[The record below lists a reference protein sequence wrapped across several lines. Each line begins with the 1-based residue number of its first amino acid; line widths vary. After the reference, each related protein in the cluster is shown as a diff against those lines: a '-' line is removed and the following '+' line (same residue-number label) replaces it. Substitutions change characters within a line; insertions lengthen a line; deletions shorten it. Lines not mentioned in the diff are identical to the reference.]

1 MSTPETAWF
10 RICLGERDSVNYS
23 LLASP
28 AGDINR
34 KFLPLRVL
42 LGNPLIE
49 RNGGQLVRDESEAER
64 SSENG
69 VLLESTDKKADMSQ
83 PLLLVVDDEAGVRQS
98 LQMVF
103 NKVYRVLEA
112 ASADEAIQKLT
123 DERPDVVLLD
133 IMMPGADGLA
143 VLKQLRS
150 IHPDCQVIMLTGL
163 NTARTAFAA
172 RGTGAFDYV
181 TKPFDVEE
189 LRLRVEHAVEK
200 VQLSRELERLKEEV
214 GRKYGIDNIVG
225 KSKQI
230 IDIFK
235 AVSMVAAKKSTV
247 LITGESG
254 TGKELIA
261 RAIHY
266 NSDRRSKPF
275 VVVNCAAL
283 PDTLIESEL
292 FGYERGAFTNASQKK
307 VGRFELAHS
316 GTLLLDEIG
325 ELNLGT
331 QAKFLR
337 AIEQETFTR
346 LGGTD
351 EIKVDVRVIAA
362 SNRDLEQMAK
372 NATFRPDLFYRLNVV
387 SLFLPALRE
396 RREDIPLLLDFFL
409 RLKAQEHS
417 MAAKILSPEVIDF
430 FTLYN
435 WPGNIRELENLIERL
450 TILTPHETVT
460 LRDLPVSMR
469 SMDQTATLKEDVL
482 SGSRPLSDAVD
493 EFERELIMKALQRT
507 GFNQTKAAALLGTS
521 RRILKYR
528 IEKLKIHDPNEAE
541 EEMKLPT

>member
-1 MSTPETAWF
+1 LDSTE
-10 RICLGERDSVNYS
+10 
-23 LLASP
+23 
-28 AGDINR
+28 
-34 KFLPLRVL
+34 
-42 LGNPLIE
+42 
-49 RNGGQLVRDESEAER
+49 
-64 SSENG
+64 
-69 VLLESTDKKADMSQ
+69 KKSDMSQ
-83 PLLLVVDDEAGVRQS
+83 PLILVVDDEVGVRQS
-98 LQMVF
+98 LQLVF
-103 NKVYRVLEA
+103 NKTYRVLEA
-112 ASADEAIQKLT
+112 ASPENAIQKVA
-123 DERPDVVLLD
+123 EESPDLVLLD
-133 IMMPGADGLA
+133 IMMPGTDGLA
-143 VLKQLRS
+143 VLKHIKS
-150 IHPDCQVIMLTGL
+150 INPDCQVIMLTGL

-172 RGTGAFDYV
+172 KGAGAFDYV

-189 LRLRVEHAVEK
+189 LRLRVERALEK

-214 GRKYGIDNIVG
+214 GRKYGVDNIVG

-230 IDIFK
+230 VDVFK

-261 RAIHY
+261 RAIHF

-307 VGRFELAHS
+307 VGRFELAHA
-316 GTLLLDEIG
+316 GTLFLDEIG

-372 NATFRPDLFYRLNVV
+372 SAMFRPDLFYRLNVV
-387 SLFLPALRE
+387 SLFLPPLRE
-396 RREDIPLLLDFFL
+396 RRDDIPLLLDYFL

-417 MAAKILSPEVIDF
+417 VASKSLSAEVVDF
-430 FTLYN
+430 FTSYN

-450 TILTPHETVT
+450 TILTPHEAVM
-460 LRDLPVSMR
+460 LRDLPASMR
-469 SMDQTATLKEDVL
+469 STDQAGTLKEDVL
-482 SGSRPLSDAVD
+482 SGTKPLSDAVD
-493 EFERELIMKALQRT
+493 EFERELIVKALQRT

-528 IEKLKIHDPNEAE
+528 IEKLKIHDPNDVE
-541 EEMKLPT
+541 EEAKLST

>member
-1 MSTPETAWF
+1 MDSTE
-10 RICLGERDSVNYS
+10 
-23 LLASP
+23 
-28 AGDINR
+28 
-34 KFLPLRVL
+34 
-42 LGNPLIE
+42 
-49 RNGGQLVRDESEAER
+49 
-64 SSENG
+64 
-69 VLLESTDKKADMSQ
+69 KKADMSQ
-83 PLLLVVDDEAGVRQS
+83 PLVLVVDDEPGVRQS
-98 LQMVF
+98 LQLVF
-103 NKVYRVLEA
+103 NKIYRVLEA
-112 ASADEAIQKLT
+112 PSADEAIQKLT
-123 DERPDVVLLD
+123 DEKPDLVLLD

-143 VLKQLRS
+143 VLKQIKS

-172 RGTGAFDYV
+172 KGTGAFDYV

-189 LRLRVEHAVEK
+189 LRLRVEHALEK

-214 GRKYGIDNIVG
+214 GRKYGIDHIIG

-307 VGRFELAHS
+307 IGRFELAHG
-316 GTLLLDEIG
+316 GTLFLDEIG
-325 ELNLGT
+325 ELNLST

-337 AIEQETFTR
+337 AIEQETFSR
-346 LGGTD
+346 LGGIE

-362 SNRDLEQMAK
+362 SNRELEQLAK
-372 NATFRPDLFYRLNVV
+372 TGEFRPDLFYRLNVV
-387 SLFLPALRE
+387 SLFLPPLRE
-396 RREDIPLLLDFFL
+396 RREDIALLLDHFL

-417 MAAKILSPEVIDF
+417 ITMKALSPEVVDF
-430 FTLYN
+430 FTAYP

-450 TILTPHETVT
+450 TILTPHETVA
-460 LRDLPVSMR
+460 LRDLPVGMR
-469 SMDQTATLKEDVL
+469 STDQTATLKEDVMT
-482 SGSRPLSDAVD
+482 GSRPLSDAVD
-493 EFERELIMKALQRT
+493 EFERELIVKALQRT
-507 GFNQTKAAALLGTS
+507 GFNQTKAASLLGTS

-528 IEKLKIHDPNEAE
+528 IEKLNINDPNDVE
-541 EEMKLPT
+541 EEAKLST

>member
-1 MSTPETAWF
+1 LHS
-10 RICLGERDSVNYS
+10 
-23 LLASP
+23 
-28 AGDINR
+28 
-34 KFLPLRVL
+34 
-42 LGNPLIE
+42 
-49 RNGGQLVRDESEAER
+49 AE
-64 SSENG
+64 
-69 VLLESTDKKADMSQ
+69 KKPDLSQ
-83 PLLLVVDDEAGVRQS
+83 PLLLVVDDEVGVRQS
-98 LQMVF
+98 LQLVF
-103 NKVYRVLEA
+103 NKTLRVIEA
-112 ASADEAIQKLT
+112 SSADEPIQKVT
-123 DERPDVVLLD
+123 DDRPDVVLLD

-143 VLKQLRS
+143 VLKQIKS
-150 IHPDCQVIMLTGL
+150 VQPDCQVIMLSGL
-163 NTARTAFAA
+163 NSARTGFTAK
-172 RGTGAFDYV
+172 GTGAFDYL

-189 LRLRVEHAVEK
+189 LRLKVEHALEK
-200 VQLSRELERLKEEV
+200 IQLYRDLERLKEEV
-214 GRKYGIDNIVG
+214 GRKYGVEHVIG

-230 IDIFK
+230 VDVFK

-266 NSDRRSKPF
+266 NSDRRAKPF

-307 VGRFELAHS
+307 IGRFELAHG
-316 GTLLLDEIG
+316 GTLFLDEIG

-331 QAKFLR
+331 QSKFLR

-372 NATFRPDLFYRLNVV
+372 NAEFRPDLFYRLNVV
-387 SLFLPALRE
+387 SLFLPPLRE
-396 RREDIPLLLDFFL
+396 RREDIALLLDHFL

-417 MAAKILSPEVIDF
+417 IATKSLSPEVVDF
-430 FTLYN
+430 FTAYS

-450 TILTPHETVT
+450 TILTPHETVM
-460 LRDLPVSMR
+460 LRDLPAGMR
-469 SMDQTATLKEDVL
+469 STDQTATLKEDVL

-493 EFERELIMKALQRT
+493 EFERELIVKALQRT
-507 GFNQTKAAALLGTS
+507 GFNQTKAASLLGTS

-528 IEKLKIHDPNEAE
+528 IEKLKINDPNDSEDEA
-541 EEMKLPT
+541 KLST